1 MKRKKQ
7 YTVLGITQ
15 NEGKCN
21 TERKKNYKD
30 SKTVLFLVNNGV

>member
-1 MKRKKQ
+1 MKIKKQ

-21 TERKKNYKD
+21 TERKKTIKIVRQYY
-30 SKTVLFLVNNGV
+30 S